1 MDSDGAK
8 RDKKE
13 DDSELIDD
21 EISKLLDEAND
32 PLPAS
37 DTPQP
42 PAVKPVDAEVV
53 ETTEEPPEQIDND
66 LRVILDKFHGVTD
79 KILHNFDC
87 DRDEISDAID
97 RFRNMVMTSKKPPG
111 YVVEAYVSALK
122 TKTDA
127 NANIIKLLDAF
138 AKIMASTK
146 NTGVIQQTTTVVDI
160 NEYLDDKEE

>member
-8 RDKKE
+8 GDKKE
-13 DDSELIDD
+13 DDSELIDE

-32 PLPAS
+32 PLPKT

-42 PAVKPVDAEVV
+42 PTKTVTPAEVV
-53 ETTEEPPEQIDND
+53 ETEDEPPQMDND

-97 RFRNMVMTSKKPPG
+97 RIRNMITGKKPPG
-111 YVVEAYVSALK
+111 YVIEAYVSALK

-160 NEYLDDKEE
+160 NEYLDDND

>member
-1 MDSDGAK
+1 MDSKGTKNA
-8 RDKKE
+8 KKE
-13 DDSELIDD
+13 NDGELIDE

-32 PLPAS
+32 PLPKSVESSAAVV
-37 DTPQP
+37 TPVP
-42 PAVKPVDAEVV
+42 TSPM
-53 ETTEEPPEQIDND
+53 EEPEDEPQVDND

-97 RFRNMVMTSKKPPG
+97 RLRNMMVTSNKPPG
-111 YVVEAYVSALK
+111 YVVESYVSALK

-138 AKIMASTK
+138 AKIVASTK
-146 NTGVIQQTTTVVDI
+146 NTGIVQETTTIVDI
-160 NEYLDDKEE
+160 NEYLDDKDD